1 MPFMIKFYL
10 VLFVFLVG
18 SISTQAQNQLYFTQ
32 HRPAGL
38 DWQELKSPHFRII
51 FANGQEDIARK
62 SARILESQYAQSF
75 ALTGGELK
83 NFPVVLVPY
92 NDLTN
97 GFVSTVN
104 FRSEVDL
111 SPFKGKSL
119 NPQSGL
125 WLENV
130 LPHELIHANHANVTN
145 NFSVAR
151 AFGLLSPD
159 IRRSFNMFPPLG
171 VHEGLAVYHES
182 EHGLRP
188 NSGRANYTYF
198 TNQFNANL
206 NGPDTWSMG
215 QNLIITDYTLPN
227 NRHYVG
233 GSAFTEWL
241 HQSYGDDVSKRAIA
255 VHQNVFFLGY
265 GYALK
270 QVTGKWPGELYNEYI
285 AEKKAQ
291 EERRLDRVDHDPTS
305 FNFIGS
311 AYDGV
316 RQSAPIWISDNEIL
330 YHSRQYNAASAF
342 YTYNTETNRHTKV
355 SEHFVVS
362 DFYFDFD
369 PSTQQLILSEY
380 FAQNRIFS
388 SYQADLVRL
397 NVRTGTNFRLSN
409 NARLYSPA
417 RTNESLFALQPNGD
431 IASIVALE
439 GDKITVKKEFT
450 NRHPVALKAAKDD
463 SGKLA
468 VLINQRG
475 VQALWITTEANLA
488 TDLDQNPQLAF
499 RAGSIHDPQW
509 HPTENKLLFTVDAYP
524 AMNVY
529 EYDLDS
535 GEVLQLTNYP
545 YNAFEA
551 SYSPD
556 GNTIAL
562 VIQLLEEQQVILLD
576 QKDFLNEP
584 VDPALLLVGEELD
597 EALNAPVLGDELTA
611 ESELWEVNSYGSDFS
626 WLKPRA
632 LLPVVKNKSG
642 VNEWGAQ
649 LTSTDVLQSQMYN
662 IEVTLLQDQA
672 WYNVAYTNKTFFPGI
687 SVFAF
692 REPSYFATRFQL
704 DNEVLTETFLVEDVG
719 AGISTTLEY
728 YFDDVERYSSFYFR
742 PRFTVSNS
750 RYYQL
755 NNNPATSRILE
766 NKIGGFG
773 QFNIRLLQRSRDIQP
788 ASGVQLFAQ
797 IEQSLNTNTIAFKT
811 DQFETLPE
819 VLDKR
824 NAFYYGLNAYWAPL
838 KKTNQ
843 SLLVSAQFLNQSD
856 RRLFSNNTIIPM
868 GFTNN
873 DFDFSSSIGRFST
886 RYTVPLAYPDNGG
899 LLIPFYVS
907 AVYMSFFTHTLADY
921 EQAEPLASSSS
932 IIGAGLHLRYKISNL
947 SLDFGIGF
955 ALDPV
960 AGTTNV
966 IFGTF

>member
-1 MPFMIKFYL
+1 MTKFYL
-10 VLFVFLVG
+10 VLSAFLLWGCVA
-18 SISTQAQNQLYFTQ
+18 QAQNQLYFAQ
-32 HRPAGL
+32 HRPAGYE
-38 DWQELKSPHFRII
+38 WQELKSPHFRII
-51 FANGQEDIARK
+51 FAKGDEAIARK
-62 SARILESQYAQSF
+62 SARILESKYAQTL

-83 NFPVVLVPY
+83 NFPIVLSPY

-111 SPFKGKSL
+111 APFKGKSL

-130 LPHELIHANHANVTN
+130 LPHELVHANHANVTN
-145 NFSVAR
+145 RFSLAR

-188 NSGRANYTYF
+188 QSGRANYTYF
-198 TNQFNANL
+198 TNQFNTNL
-206 NGPDTWSMG
+206 MGPDTWSMA

-233 GSAFTEWL
+233 GSTFTEWL
-241 HQSYGDDVSKRAIA
+241 HQTYGDDISKRAIA

-270 QVTGKWPGELYNEYI
+270 HVTGKWPGQLYSEYI
-285 AEKKAQ
+285 SEKQAQ
-291 EERRLDRVDHDPTS
+291 EERRLNRISHDPTA

-311 AYDGV
+311 SFIGV
-316 RQSAPIWISDNEIL
+316 RQSAPIWISETEIL
-330 YHSRQYNAASAF
+330 YHSRQYNAAAAF
-342 YTYNTETNRHTKV
+342 YVYNTQTNTHNKL

-369 PSTQQLILSEY
+369 PESQQLILSEY

-388 SYQADLVRL
+388 SYQSDLVRL
-397 NVRTGTNFRLSN
+397 NVRTGNDFRLTD

-417 RTNESLFALQPNGD
+417 RTEQSLLALQP
-431 IASIVALE
+431 E
-439 GDKITVKKEFT
+439 GDLATIVKVEGSEITPIKQFK
-450 NRHPVALKAAKDD
+450 NRYPVALKASKNGDEQ
-463 SGKLA
+463 LA

-475 VQALWITTEANLA
+475 VQALWITTESELSD
-488 TDLDQNPQLAF
+488 DLDREPDIAF

-509 HPTENKLLFTVDAYP
+509 HPTENKLLFTLDAYP

-535 GEVLQLTNYP
+535 GTVMQLTNYP

-551 SYSPD
+551 SYAPD
-556 GNTIAL
+556 GNSIAL
-562 VIQLLEEQQVILLD
+562 VLQVLEEQKIITLERT
-576 QKDFLNEP
+576 DFLNQPINPTLRLSGSDLADALATP
-584 VDPALLLVGEELD
+584 VM
-597 EALNAPVLGDELTA
+597 GDELTA
-611 ESELWEVNSYGSDFS
+611 ESELWAVKPYGSDLK

-632 LLPVVKNKSG
+632 ILPVLKEKSG

-649 LTSTDVLQSQMYN
+649 LTSTDVLQSQMYS
-662 IEVTLLQDQA
+662 IEVTALQDQA
-672 WYNVAYTNKTFFPGI
+672 WYNASYTNKTFFPGI
-687 SVFAF
+687 SVFTF
-692 REPSYFATRFQL
+692 REPSYFSTRFKL
-704 DNEVLTETFLVEDVG
+704 EDEVLTETFLVEDIG
-719 AGISTTLEY
+719 AGIATTFEY

-742 PRFTVSNS
+742 PRYTISNS

-755 NNNPATSRILE
+755 NNDPATARIKE
-766 NKIGGFG
+766 NKLGAFA

-797 IEQSLNTNTIAFKT
+797 IEQSLNNNSIAFKT

-819 VLDKR
+819 ELDKR
-824 NAFYYGLNAYWAPL
+824 NAFYYGINAYWAPL

-843 SLLVSAQFLNQSD
+843 SLELSAQFLNQSD
-856 RRLFSNNTIIPM
+856 RRLFSNDTIIPM
-868 GFTNN
+868 GFSNN

-886 RYTVPLAYPDNGG
+886 RYTIPLAYPDNGG

-907 AVYMSFFTHTLADY
+907 AVYMSLFTHTLADY
-921 EQAEPLASSSS
+921 EQANPLNASTTVL
-932 IIGAGLHLRYKISNL
+932 GAGLHLRYKISNL
-947 SLDFGIGF
+947 SLDFGLGF
-955 ALDPV
+955 TFDPNS
-960 AGTTNV
+960 GNTDF
-966 IFGTF
+966 ILGTF